1 MSTKVI
7 MPQLGETI
15 VEGKVSKWLK
25 QVGEQVTEFD
35 PLLEVSTDKV
45 DTEVPAPATGVVL
58 QILVPEGQTVG
69 RGTLLA
75 LIGQKEEMGV
85 LVPVAASENTRAA
98 ESQAVG
104 AHNGKPAG
112 TAIGESERGDN
123 RISPVVARMAAE
135 HQIDLA
141 QIAGTGLGGRVTK
154 KDVEMYLANRKTSAP
169 PIKTEAAAVPP
180 WEQPIEGDLF
190 KPTDEIFA
198 KARQSLTPAPAV
210 SAPVASHPSAPTISP
225 ASTPTSSAPDS
236 EIVPLSPMRRA
247 IADHMVRSKLQTSPH
262 VTTVFEVDMSAALA
276 HQKAYAE
283 LADKQGV
290 RLTLT
295 AYFVIAS
302 AKALQA
308 YPWVNSQWT
317 DQGVLLHKSIHIGI
331 AAAIPDGLIVPVVHN
346 AQDLSLTGAARQ
358 VNDLATRARAKQLR
372 PDEVTGGT
380 FTITNHGVSGSLFA
394 TPIINQPQAAILGI
408 GALQKRPIVLSDERG
423 DTLAIR
429 PMLYAT
435 LTFDHRL
442 IDGATG
448 DGFMSVFK
456 QTLENWR

>member
-7 MPQLGETI
+7 MPQLGESV

-25 QVGEQVTEFD
+25 QVGDQVTEFD

-75 LIGQKEEMGV
+75 LIGQREEMGAAI
-85 LVPVAASENTRAA
+85 PVAAGETAHAA
-98 ESQAVG
+98 ELQTVG
-104 AHNGKPAG
+104 AHNGKSAG
-112 TAIGESERGDN
+112 IAGSEVDQSAN

-141 QIAGTGLGGRVTK
+141 QIAGTGLGGRITK
-154 KDVEMYLANRKTSAP
+154 KDVEKYLANRKTTAP
-169 PIKTEAAAVPP
+169 SLKTEATALPP

-198 KARQSLTPAPAV
+198 KARQSLTPVPTV
-210 SAPVASHPSAPTISP
+210 PVPTAALI
-225 ASTPTSSAPDS
+225 SSAS
-236 EIVPLSPMRRA
+236 EGEIVPLSTMRRA

-262 VTTVFEVDMSAALA
+262 VTTVFEVDMSAVLA
-276 HQKAYAE
+276 HQKANAE
-283 LADKQGV
+283 LSDKQSV

-302 AKALQA
+302 VKALQA
-308 YPWVNSQWT
+308 YPWINSQWT
-317 DQGVLLHKSIHIGI
+317 DQGVLLHKAMHIGI
-331 AAAIPDGLIVPVVHN
+331 AVAIPDGLIVPVVHN

-435 LTFDHRL
+435 LTFDHRI

-448 DGFMSVFK
+448 DGFMTVFK
-456 QTLENWR
+456 QASESWQ